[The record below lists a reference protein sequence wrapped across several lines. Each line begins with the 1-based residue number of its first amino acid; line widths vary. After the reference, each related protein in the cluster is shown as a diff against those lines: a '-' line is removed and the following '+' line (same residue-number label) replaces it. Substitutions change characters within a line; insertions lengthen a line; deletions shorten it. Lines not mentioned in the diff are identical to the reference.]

1 MTEELTRD
9 QMAFEI
15 AKTLLSS
22 SIQMIRPPWWFRLY
36 CLVTGKIC
44 PRIYSYN
51 SESIA
56 KSAYEFVDFL
66 NQASLKN
73 TR

>member
-1 MTEELTRD
+1 MNEELTRD

-15 AKTLLSS
+15 AKTLLSA
-22 SIQMIRPPWWFRLY
+22 SIQIARPPWWFRLY
-36 CLVTGKIC
+36 CFITGKIC
-44 PRIYSYN
+44 PRIYTYN

-56 KSAYEFVDFL
+56 KSAYELVDLL

>member
-15 AKTLLSS
+15 AKTLLAT
-22 SIQMIRPPWWFRLY
+22 SIQVARPPWWFRLY
-36 CLVTGKIC
+36 CLLVGKIC
-44 PRIYSYN
+44 PRIYTYN

-56 KSAYEFVDFL
+56 KSAYEFVDAL